1 MQKRSIENFHLVVYG
16 KFSKI
21 VTSWTEK
28 FFIFIIKGW
37 FQGRRKRRSSR
48 VFLLRVS
55 HCFGI

>member
-37 FQGRRKRRSSR
+37 F
-48 VFLLRVS
+48 
-55 HCFGI
+55 